1 MKITT
6 ANLMMAFAT
15 IMLISSVAGHEM
27 FEHKKFAKVQGTEV
41 PWTSWFTDQFCMI
54 VWIISA
60 IVVYPIGA
68 ISALFGFP
76 TLYTDMYHGVVAG
89 IFKLTLS
96 GY

>member
-1 MKITT
+1 MKVTT
-6 ANLMMAFAT
+6 ANLMLALAT
-15 IMLISSVAGHEM
+15 VILISSVKGHEM

-54 VWIISA
+54 IWIITE
-60 IVVYPIGA
+60 IFVYPIGA
-68 ISALFGFP
+68 IAALFGFP
-76 TLYTDMYHGVVAG
+76 DLYTDMYHSVVSG